1 MCTFTIQNDIATII
15 AILSAVKVEF
25 LRTDVSDDE
34 SYMPAMLLQTI
45 YRAQLG
51 SGDSLDSPR
60 NALGL
65 DTDTEPLIR
74 KSPAGLHAMRNDH

>member
-1 MCTFTIQNDIATII
+1 MTVKNDIATIL
-15 AILSAVKVEF
+15 AILSAVKSEF
-25 LRTDVSDDE
+25 LRNDISSDD

-51 SGDSLDSPR
+51 SEVSSDRPR

-65 DTDTEPLIR
+65 DLDTEPLICE
-74 KSPAGLHAMRNDH
+74 SLLSLHTIENDF